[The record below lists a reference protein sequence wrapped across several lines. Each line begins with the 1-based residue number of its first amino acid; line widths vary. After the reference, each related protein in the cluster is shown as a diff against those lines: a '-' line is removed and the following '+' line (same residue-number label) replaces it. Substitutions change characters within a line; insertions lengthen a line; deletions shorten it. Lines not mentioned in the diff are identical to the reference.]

1 MEVELI
7 LLYCFSNKVIVL
19 TSFTV
24 TKGLETSEVFGGIV
38 IWTS

>member
-19 TSFTV
+19 RTSFTV

-38 IWTS
+38 I